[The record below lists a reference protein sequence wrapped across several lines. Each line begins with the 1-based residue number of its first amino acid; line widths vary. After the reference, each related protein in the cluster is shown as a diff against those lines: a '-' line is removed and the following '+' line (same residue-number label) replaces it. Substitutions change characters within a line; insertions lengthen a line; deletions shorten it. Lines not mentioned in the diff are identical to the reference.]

1 MKLMKYVVAALAFV
15 AAVGCTHEPDVAVVE
30 SKAPVI
36 ATHNDVVVN
45 NVTESET
52 FSLTW
57 SSARMGEG
65 TLYHVYASNGGDFVE
80 LGYTQECHFTTTN
93 IAILEQFGITKMGEY
108 EFDFKVEAV
117 SLGGVMLASEVVTIK
132 FDYDKTAYLYILG
145 DYQGWQV
152 DDASSRLLQGEDG
165 IFRGFLHDTTGGGFK
180 ICTQNNFDGT
190 NYGWADD
197 AISTDGGAGN
207 ITLTKGLYYVEF
219 DEENLELFTIAITNV
234 SLIGEAVGG
243 DWNTDITMAYD
254 EGSKTWKGVADVQ
267 PEKEYK
273 IRFNNAWDIVIGD
286 EKYNFSLGTDASN
299 LEMGAGSGSLTTG
312 EEGGITGFTLSIF
325 DYPYTITIGTIE
337 ENDEKLYVV
346 TSYPEWNYLTAP
358 AMQGIYHT
366 ETVMEGDKEKHNT
379 IFDNAFWGLT
389 ALPTDA
395 QDPKVVLAR
404 MQTDL
409 ATRYAG
415 DATAMTAYA
424 AGEEVEPMATNA
436 GITIYHADMTEG
448 AMKMRQVAVEKISIV
463 GAFNSWNVE
472 DTTVE
477 FAPVEE
483 GKTNKWTLTHTF
495 ENDGEFKIAFDHNWS
510 AQVDEVEMQTSL
522 GGSCTDLRIGS
533 QTNLYINAGEH
544 TLELNLATT
553 PITLAIDGKVA
564 DISPAP
570 ELLEITGSFAHY
582 GWSNSPYLTNVD
594 GEKPNLYEGILDM
607 YKPADSTAENA
618 EFKITY
624 KNQSAWFSTPT
635 TSTASPYV
643 FNIEGNGDNMKIP
656 FGLYY
661 WNVDWNPIDGNGV
674 ATATEMVSVNL
685 IGMVEGTEWSQD
697 FALESDG
704 AGLYSG
710 EYTISGEFKVRF
722 HEADFTDDTA
732 WKYSIGNAGTADVT
746 VGETTACRWNSGNF
760 NVAEGKYLV
769 EVNLAVTP
777 ATITL
782 TAK

>member
-36 ATHNDVVVN
+36 TAHNDVVVN

-80 LGYTQECHFTTTN
+80 LGNTQECHFTTTN

-108 EFDFKVEAV
+108 SIEFKVVATSEA
-117 SLGGVMLASEVVTIK
+117 GVKLESKAVAVM
-132 FDYDKTAYLYILG
+132 FDYDKIAYLYILG
-145 DYQGWQV
+145 DYQGWTIN
-152 DDASSRLLQGEDG
+152 DACSRLLQGEDG

-219 DEENLELFTIAITNV
+219 DEENLELLTIPVTAV
-234 SLIGEAVGG
+234 GLIGEAVGG
-243 DWNTDITMAYD
+243 WDTDHAYLEYD
-254 EGSKTWKGVADVQ
+254 AESNSWLGAANVVED
-267 PEKEYK
+267 KEYK
-273 IRFNNAWDIVIGD
+273 VRFNEAWNVEVDGVEYD
-286 EKYNFSLGTDASN
+286 FSLGGDAADLVIKGGN
-299 LEMGAGSGSLTTG
+299 LKATGSG
-312 EEGGITGFTLSIF
+312 IYNFRLSIF
-325 DYPYTITIGTIE
+325 DYPYTISTE
-337 ENDEKLYVV
+337 AMSEKEDVLYVV
-346 TSYPEWNYLTAP
+346 EN
-358 AMQGIYHT
+358 
-366 ETVMEGDKEKHNT
+366 GDYKN
-379 IFDNAFWGLT
+379 
-389 ALPTDA
+389 
-395 QDPKVVLAR
+395 
-404 MQTDL
+404 
-409 ATRYAG
+409 
-415 DATAMTAYA
+415 ATAMKGIYNEDTFTNTYCGMLDMDADGEYLYARLRSDLGTRFGGSADALTAYA
-424 AGEEVEPMATNA
+424 GGTEAEGIAATQGLHYVYADLNEDKMTST
-436 GITIYHADMTEG
+436 TIAINSVG
-448 AMKMRQVAVEKISIV
+448 LV
-463 GAFNSWNVE
+463 GALNGWDAVTSIELTYDAASKSYKTTTNV
-472 DTTVE
+472 
-477 FAPVEE
+477 PS
-483 GKTNKWTLTHTF
+483 
-495 ENDGEFKIAFDHNWS
+495 DGEFKLVMNKMWNTQIDG
-510 AQVDEVEMQTSL
+510 VEHQMSL
-522 GGSCTDLRIGS
+522 GGSCTNMVVNGG
-533 QTNLYINAGEH
+533 NLFITAGEH
-544 TLELNLATT
+544 SFELTFGKI
-553 PITLAIDGKVA
+553 ITLAIDGKVA
-564 DISPAP
+564 DLSANPDY
-570 ELLEITGSFAHY
+570 LEVTGAFAHY
-582 GWSNSPYLTNVD
+582 AWSNSPYLTNVD
-594 GEKPNLYEGILDM
+594 SEKPSLYEGILDM

-643 FNIEGNGDNMKIP
+643 FNIEGNGDNMMIP

-661 WNVDWNPIDGNGV
+661 WNIDWNATAKTGV

-685 IGMVEGTEWSQD
+685 IGQVEGTEWSQD
-697 FALESDG
+697 FVLESNG

-760 NVAEGKYLV
+760 KVAEGKYLV